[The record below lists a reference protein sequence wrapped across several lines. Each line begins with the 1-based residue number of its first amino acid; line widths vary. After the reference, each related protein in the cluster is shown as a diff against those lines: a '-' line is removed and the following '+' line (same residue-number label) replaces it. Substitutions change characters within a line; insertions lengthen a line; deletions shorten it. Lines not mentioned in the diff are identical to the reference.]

1 MKIFST
7 KIFFGVCALF
17 FALPFLINFLSCFQ
31 APYQIWQEPSKW
43 TQFWGQYISGF
54 VAFAMLY
61 VAWRTLLTTKEA
73 NRPYIVL
80 DIVDRGSSR
89 VFIRCRNIGHST
101 ATNIKISVDTTFIEL
116 IQIAKVKESIREI
129 DQVLPFYLEPNGEKV
144 WEIFLIPGTYL
155 DSLHNIRGKDA
166 KYPFKGENILKSEWE
181 ENENLFKSR
190 TLNCQVTYNDEYE
203 DNFGIDYNNIL
214 DGISPDSRISDSILS
229 VMISLSNINNKLD
242 DVIKAINGT
251 EQDK

>member
-80 DIVDRGSSR
+80 DIVDRGRSR

-129 DQVLPFYLEPNGEKV
+129 DKVLPFYLEPNGEKV

-155 DSLHNIRGKDA
+155 DSIHNVWGKDA
-166 KYPFKGENILKSEWE
+166 KYPFKGEYILKSEWE

-203 DNFGIDYNNIL
+203 DIFGIDYNNIL
-214 DGISPDSRISDSILS
+214 DGISPDRRISDSIFS

-242 DVIKAINGT
+242 NVIKAINGT